1 MLPRGGGPGG
11 GGPGPSPGGGS
22 GGGGGGG
29 GSVLPIARAAAP
41 GSSNGRPDE
50 GSREGGRGKA
60 TPPGRAEQGG
70 TWRPPADRNVGR
82 GPPRPGQSPPE
93 APPSA
98 TRGASPPESAQRQ
111 QPSVLEAAHWYDAV
125 ATEHNLGV
133 LSAPQLAALQTS
145 HLRILQQLQRASTT
159 RLREL
164 KLAARRPKSGGM
176 GGGAED

>member
-1 MLPRGGGPGG
+1 MPPRGGGPGP
-11 GGPGPSPGGGS
+11 GPGPGPS

-29 GSVLPIARAAAP
+29 GGGVLPIARPAAP
-41 GSSNGRPDE
+41 GCSNGRLDE
-50 GSREGGRGKA
+50 GGREGGRGKA
-60 TPPGRAEQGG
+60 TPPGRAEQG
-70 TWRPPADRNVGR
+70 TWRPPADRSVGR
-82 GPPRPGQSPPE
+82 GPPRPGQSPPA